1 MPTDKTLLNK
11 GIKFLAFALPL
22 FFIGPTVIYNAF
34 QNQHTAWH
42 YLVLAVGVL
51 MCFGAV
57 YLSFR
62 GLSTIVRSMT
72 D

>member
-1 MPTDKTLLNK
+1 MPTDKILLNK
-11 GIKFLAFALPL
+11 GIKFMAFALPL

-42 YLVLAVGVL
+42 YLVLAVGII

-57 YLSFR
+57 YLTFR
-62 GLSTIVRSMT
+62 GLSTIVKSMT

>member
-11 GIKFLAFALPL
+11 GIKFMAYALPM
-22 FFIGPTVIYNAF
+22 FFIGPSVIYNAF

-42 YLVLAVGVL
+42 YLVLAIGIAI
-51 MCFGAV
+51 CFGAV
-57 YLSFR
+57 YFSFK
-62 GLSTIVRSMT
+62 GLSTIVKSMV

>member
-1 MPTDKTLLNK
+1 MPTDKILLNK

-42 YLVLAVGVL
+42 YLVLAIGVL